1 MFNFKKLTALLV
13 VFTLMMVLSGC
24 GAGSSGDATSPAAKT
39 STTVVPE
46 SVSVARSGENVT
58 ITYQTAVPVQSG
70 NVVTSGLEFNGAAL
84 WSEFHTATTA
94 DGLNHTVTMKA
105 PAAKASFMIYNNS
118 SDKYDN
124 NGKGIKI
131 N

>member
-1 MFNFKKLTALLV
+1 MFNFKKVTALLV
-13 VFTLMMVLSGC
+13 VFSLMMVLSGC
-24 GAGSSGDATSPAAKT
+24 GAGSSGDPTSPAAKT

-46 SVSVARSGENVT
+46 SVNVSRSGENVT
-58 ITYQTAVPVQSG
+58 ITYQTAVPVQTGS
-70 NVVTSGLEFNGAAL
+70 VVTSGLEFQGSAL
-84 WSEFHTATTA
+84 WSEFHSATTA
-94 DGLNHTVTMKA
+94 DGLTHTVTMKA
-105 PAAKASFMIYNNS
+105 PAKASFMIYNNP